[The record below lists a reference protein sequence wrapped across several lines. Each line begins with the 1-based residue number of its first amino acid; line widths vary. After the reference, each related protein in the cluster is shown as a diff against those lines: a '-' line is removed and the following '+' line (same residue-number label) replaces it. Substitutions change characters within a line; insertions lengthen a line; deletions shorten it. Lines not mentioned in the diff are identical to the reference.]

1 MSVRGFDYEY
11 EGVWDD
17 CECALMC
24 VPSPDDFGVATFSL
38 QPYDDEASCH
48 AVEHNVDCKYSHL
61 HPLPW
66 TGRSAL
72 RKLLPE

>member
-48 AVEHNVDCKYSHL
+48 AVEHNVDCK
-61 HPLPW
+61 
-66 TGRSAL
+66 
-72 RKLLPE
+72 